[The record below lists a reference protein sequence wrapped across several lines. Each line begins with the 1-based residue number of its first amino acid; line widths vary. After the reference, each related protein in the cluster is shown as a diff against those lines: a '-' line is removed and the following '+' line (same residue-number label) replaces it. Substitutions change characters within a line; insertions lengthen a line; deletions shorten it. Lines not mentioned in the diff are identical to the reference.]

1 MTATVLCNMLADNFL
16 SQLIFFPHE
25 AQICWTCFLLITL
38 KCFFSVDIMDN
49 LPGTDHNA
57 LQYKLAYNY
66 CNPQQYKWLLNNYKK
81 ADFIY
86 FSTILSHVPWH
97 LIDDI
102 ESSLYTYSLLQLML
116 PYLRLSGRNVI

>member
-1 MTATVLCNMLADNFL
+1 MLDLLFTNHPEMFL
-16 SQLIFFPHE
+16 
-25 AQICWTCFLLITL
+25 
-38 KCFFSVDIMDN
+38 SVDIMDN
-49 LPGTDHNA
+49 LPGTDHDT
-57 LQYKLAYNY
+57 LQFKLAYNY

-86 FSTILSHVPWH
+86 FSTILSHVPRH

-116 PYLRLSGRNVI
+116 LYLRLSGRNVI